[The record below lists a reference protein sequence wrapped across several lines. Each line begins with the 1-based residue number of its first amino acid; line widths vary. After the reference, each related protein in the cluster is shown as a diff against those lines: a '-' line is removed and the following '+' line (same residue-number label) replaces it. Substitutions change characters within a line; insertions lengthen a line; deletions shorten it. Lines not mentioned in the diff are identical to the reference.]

1 MKRILFAI
9 AALLTLASSCTQEI
23 DPTSVRL
30 DRHEITIA
38 VGETTTLTATIA
50 PSNAT
55 NTALSWSSS
64 KPGVAD
70 VDKDGKV
77 TALSEGMA
85 SVTVATLAGGLTD
98 ACIVTVTK
106 KPVPV
111 TGVKLDKTSYEMTEG
126 DTYQLTATVEPAN
139 ASNQSVTF
147 TSSNDEVASVDNL
160 GYVRAHNPGKATI
173 TVKTEDGGFTAKCEV
188 TVLQYTIPVAG
199 VWVQP
204 DELTLQKG
212 ETATLQ
218 WYVDPE
224 SATDRSVKFTSS
236 DTKVATVSD
245 EGVVTAVDYGE
256 ATVTITTNDGG
267 FTDECKVT
275 VAAVVEGITIDP
287 ASVGLLEG
295 QTIQLSASVSPAGAS
310 QEVEW
315 ASFDNNIAKVDASG
329 LVTAVAAG
337 TTRISARSK
346 DYPDKQGFCEV
357 TVTQDNSL
365 KGISLTPTELT
376 LTVGQSQTLT
386 VLYTPE
392 YAANKTV
399 SWTSSNGDVATVT
412 AEGKV
417 VALSEGTATIT
428 ATSEEGG
435 FTANCKVTVSRT
447 EGIKVYYVDYYATK
461 ILYVNGAPDPLSG
474 AFDVHD
480 ESLTREFES
489 IRSICAD
496 GHDLFS
502 VEQFYENDYNH
513 DKTIYYLCKNR
524 NPLYI
529 IDFDSNEP
537 NHILSISAK
546 DGTVAMVT
554 KSWEGG
560 EHWSI
565 IRIAPDGTT
574 TRCLIT
580 GTLKWMSDTLDSG
593 IATDGTLYV
602 ATSIRDAFYHNWLAL
617 YELSTD
623 GTLTETLLRE
633 NYDAKTVMDISEQ
646 GDVYIL
652 ADCHNDGIILYKN
665 GNEYSNLGTYRDSN
679 GLCICSAGGHTYT
692 AILHE
697 PAEDSNCINVKCDG
711 TTLRELN
718 VGTQTFDLLINP
730 LHITDAGDIYIALE
744 HSIYKNDNVLFSLP
758 DGAIQHFCVVE

>member
-1 MKRILFAI
+1 MKRILFAL
-9 AALLTLASSCTQEI
+9 AALLVLAAGCTQEV

-30 DRHEITIA
+30 DQHELTLP
-38 VGETTTLTATIA
+38 VGETVTLEATIA

-55 NTALSWSSS
+55 NTAVGWSSS
-64 KPGVAD
+64 KPSVAD

-77 TALSEGMA
+77 TALSEGMT
-85 SVTVATLAGGLTD
+85 SITVATRAGGLTD
-98 ACIVTVTK
+98 ACIVTVTS

-111 TGVKLDKTSYEMTEG
+111 TGVKLDKTEIEITEG
-126 DTYQLTATVEPAN
+126 DAYQLTAAVEPVN
-139 ASNQSVTF
+139 ATNQTVSW
-147 TSSNDEVASVDNL
+147 SSSDEEVASVDNL
-160 GYVRAHNPGKATI
+160 GYVHAHSEGTVTI

-188 TVLQYTIPVAG
+188 TVLKYTIPVVG

-204 DELTLQKG
+204 NELTLQKG

-245 EGVVTAVDYGE
+245 EGVVTAVDYGT
-256 ATVTITTNDGG
+256 ATVTITTVDGG
-267 FTDECKVT
+267 FTDECEVT
-275 VAAVVEGITIDP
+275 VAAVVEGVTIAP
-287 ASVGLLEG
+287 ASVELAEG
-295 QTIQLSASVSPAGAS
+295 QSVQLSASVSPEGAP

-315 ASFDNNIAKVDASG
+315 ASFDTNIASVDANG

-346 DYPDKQGFCEV
+346 EYPDKQGFCEV

-392 YAANKTV
+392 HAANKKV
-399 SWTSSNGDVATVT
+399 SWTTSNGDVATVS

-417 VALSEGTATIT
+417 VALSVGTATIT

-435 FTANCKVTVSRT
+435 FTASCAVTISET
-447 EGIKVYYVDYYATK
+447 EGIKVYYVDYYAK
-461 ILYVNGAPDPLSG
+461 DILYVNGAPDPRSG
-474 AFDVHD
+474 AFDVHN
-480 ESLTREFES
+480 ESLSREYRS
-489 IRSICAD
+489 IRSICED
-496 GHDLFS
+496 GHDLFT
-502 VEQFYENDYNH
+502 VELYYYQGETLH
-513 DKTIYYLCKNR
+513 YLCKNR

-537 NHILSISAK
+537 DNILSISAK

-580 GTLKWMSDTLDSG
+580 GTFKWMRDKLDSG
-593 IATDGTLYV
+593 IAADGTLYV

-633 NYDAKTVMDISEQ
+633 NYDYIPVMDISEQ
-646 GDVYIL
+646 GDIYIL
-652 ADCHNDGIILYKN
+652 ADCSPDGIILYQN
-665 GNEYSNLGTYRDSN
+665 GKEYANLGTYVNSN
-679 GLCICSAGGHTYT
+679 GLCIRSAGGHTYT
-692 AILHE
+692 AILHK
-697 PAEDSNCINVKCDG
+697 PAEDSYCINVKCDG

-718 VGTQTFDLLINP
+718 VGKQTFDLLINP
-730 LHITDAGDIYIALE
+730 LHVTDAGDIYIALK
-744 HSIYKNDNVLFSLP
+744 HSIYKNDNVLYSLP
-758 DGAIQHFCVVE
+758 DGAIHLFCVME

>member
-1 MKRILFAI
+1 MKRILFAL
-9 AALLTLASSCTQEI
+9 AALLVLAAGCTQEV

-30 DRHEITIA
+30 DQHELTLP
-38 VGETTTLTATIA
+38 VGETVTLEATIA

-55 NTALSWSSS
+55 NTAVGWSSS
-64 KPGVAD
+64 KPSVAD

-77 TALSEGMA
+77 TALSEGMT
-85 SVTVATLAGGLTD
+85 SITVATRAGGLTD
-98 ACIVTVTK
+98 ACIVTVTS

-111 TGVKLDKTSYEMTEG
+111 TGVKLDKTEIEITEG
-126 DTYQLTATVEPAN
+126 DAYQLTAAVEPAN
-139 ASNQSVTF
+139 ATNQAVSW
-147 TSSNDEVASVDNL
+147 SSSDEEVASVDNL
-160 GYVRAHNPGKATI
+160 GYVHAHSEGTVTI

-188 TVLQYTIPVAG
+188 TVLKYTIPVVG

-204 DELTLQKG
+204 NELTLQKG

-245 EGVVTAVDYGE
+245 EGVVTAVDYGT
-256 ATVTITTNDGG
+256 ATVTITTVDGG
-267 FTDECKVT
+267 FTDECEVT
-275 VAAVVEGITIDP
+275 VAAVVEGVTIAP
-287 ASVGLLEG
+287 ASVELAEG
-295 QTIQLSASVSPAGAS
+295 QSVQLSASVSPEDAP

-315 ASFDNNIAKVDASG
+315 ASFDTNIASVDANG

-346 DYPDKQGFCEV
+346 EYLDKQGFCEV
-357 TVTQDNSL
+357 TVIQDNSL

-392 YAANKTV
+392 HAANKKV
-399 SWTSSNGDVATVT
+399 SWTTSNGDVATVS

-417 VALSEGTATIT
+417 VALSVGTATIT

-435 FTANCKVTVSRT
+435 FTASCAVTISET
-447 EGIKVYYVDYYATK
+447 EGIKVYYVDYYAK
-461 ILYVNGAPDPLSG
+461 DILYVNGAPDPRSG
-474 AFDVHD
+474 AFDVHN
-480 ESLTREFES
+480 ESLSREYRS
-489 IRSICAD
+489 IRSICED
-496 GHDLFS
+496 GHDLFT
-502 VEQFYENDYNH
+502 VELYYYQGETLH
-513 DKTIYYLCKNR
+513 YLCKNR

-529 IDFDSNEP
+529 IDFDSYEP
-537 NHILSISAK
+537 NNILSISAK

-580 GTLKWMSDTLDSG
+580 GTLKWMSDKLDSG
-593 IATDGTLYV
+593 IAADGTLYV
-602 ATSIRDAFYHNWLAL
+602 ATSIRDAFYNNWLAL

-633 NYDAKTVMDISEQ
+633 NCDEKPVMDISEQ
-646 GDVYIL
+646 GDIYIL
-652 ADCHNDGIILYKN
+652 ADCHSDGIILYQN
-665 GNEYSNLGTYRDSN
+665 GKEYANLGTYVNSN
-679 GLCICSAGGHTYT
+679 GLCIRSAGGHTYT
-692 AILHE
+692 AILLK
-697 PAEDSNCINVKCDG
+697 PAEDSYCINVKCDG

-718 VGTQTFDLLINP
+718 VGKQTFDLLINP
-730 LHITDAGDIYIALE
+730 LHVTDAGDIYIALE
-744 HSIYKNDNVLFSLP
+744 HSIYKNDNVLYSLP
-758 DGAIQHFCVVE
+758 DGAIHLFCVVE